1 MPPKRSS
8 RGKQKV
14 ELKKIEKKNDLFVA
28 FTTRKSGIYNKAS
41 ELTTLSGASVD
52 ILMLS
57 PTGKPF
63 CYGEP
68 SSESITKTSLND
80 ENPSTG
86 EEMMKLKIIQQN
98 EKNDDFLDKKHVEE
112 AQRKNLKKLESSGY
126 WSIQEKDVKSDQYD
140 QVKEIDKSLVAVTNK
155 LIKNVL
161 KNGGEL
167 NPHGMCTSFN

>member
-1 MPPKRSS
+1 MAPKRSS

-14 ELKKIEKKNDLFVA
+14 ELKKIESKNDLFVA

-63 CYGEP
+63 CYGKP

-80 ENPSTG
+80 ENPSIE
-86 EEMMKLKIIQQN
+86 EEMMKPNIIQQN
-98 EKNDDFLDKKHVEE
+98 EKNDDLLDEKHVAE
-112 AQRKNLKKLESSGY
+112 AQRKNLKMLESSGY
-126 WSIQEKDVKSDQYD
+126 WSIQEKDDKSYQYD

-155 LIKNVL
+155 LINKVL
-161 KNGGEL
+161 KNGGDL
-167 NPHGMCTSFN
+167 NPRGMCTSSN